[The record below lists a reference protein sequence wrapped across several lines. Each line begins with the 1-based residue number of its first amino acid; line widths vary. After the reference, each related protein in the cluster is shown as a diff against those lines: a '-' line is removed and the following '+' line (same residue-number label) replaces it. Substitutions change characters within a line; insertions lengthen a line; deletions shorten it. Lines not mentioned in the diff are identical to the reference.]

1 MLYISIINNIT
12 LLVSLTVI
20 YSFIIRHF
28 DIKSLRY
35 QLLSGL
41 LFGAVAVIG
50 MMSSVTVSPGIVFDG
65 RSIVLAVA
73 GLIGGPI
80 TAAVAVMI
88 ALAYRINMG
97 GAGMIMGV
105 LVIVESALIGTL
117 VFYLR
122 KRYHQAS
129 QWYSYLA
136 TGILVHLVMLALTAF
151 LPGSS
156 RVSVLPQIVLPVIII
171 YPIATLLMA
180 LLFRSQENQR
190 RLVAQ
195 LAESEE
201 KFRLL
206 ITNQSD
212 MVVKVDSEGRLIFVN
227 PAYCDMFGI
236 KEEDLLGKEFL
247 PLVHEDDRELT
258 QEAMKSLHSPPY
270 TISLEQR
277 ALTRHGWR
285 WFSWVD
291 TAVLNDDM
299 SIKEII
305 GVGRDISERKAAEKE
320 IIAARLKAEE
330 GDRLKTAFLNNLSHE
345 IRTPL
350 NAIVGFSE
358 LVSSADLPLA
368 DRQQFSSIIHRSS
381 SQLLALID
389 DILDMASIEAG
400 EVRLNIKE
408 TNVNRI
414 IEHVCHQFSF
424 KAAHNGVTLKADLLS
439 EGQYSP
445 LKTDETKLIQI
456 LTNLTG
462 NAIKFTKDGMVI
474 ISCREKDDEFLFSVE
489 DTGIGIPDDAHEYIF
504 ERFRQAETLES
515 REYGG
520 TGLGLSIS
528 RSYVELLG
536 GRIWVESEEGKG
548 STFRFTIPH
557 SRGSENSKETDN
569 VKSEL

>member
-1 MLYISIINNIT
+1 MLYISILNNIT

-28 DIKSLRY
+28 DIKSKRY

-50 MMSSVTVSPGIVFDG
+50 MMSAVTVSPGIVFDG

-80 TAAVAVMI
+80 TAAVAVLI

-122 KRYHQAS
+122 KRYRQAS

-151 LPGSS
+151 LPEST
-156 RVSVLPQIVLPVIII
+156 RMSVLPQIFLPVILI
-171 YPIATLLMA
+171 YPLAMLLMV
-180 LLFRSQENQR
+180 LLFRSQESQR
-190 RLVAQ
+190 QLVAQ

-212 MVVKVDSEGRLIFVN
+212 LVVKVDSEGRLTFVN

-258 QEAMKSLHSPPY
+258 QEAMKLLHSPPY

-291 TAVLNDDM
+291 TAVLDDDM

-320 IIAARLKAEE
+320 IIEARLKAEE

-358 LVSSADLPLA
+358 LVSSTELPMA
-368 DRQQFSSIIHRSS
+368 DRQQFSAIIHRSS

-408 TNVNRI
+408 TNVSKI

-424 KAAHNGVTLKADLLS
+424 KAARNGVTLKADLLA
-439 EGQYSP
+439 EGQYP
-445 LKTDETKLIQI
+445 LLKTDETKLIQI

-462 NAIKFTKDGMVI
+462 NAIKFTKNGTVI
-474 ISCREKDDEFLFSVE
+474 ISCRETEGEFLFTVR
-489 DTGIGIPDDAHEYIF
+489 DTGIGIPAEAHDYIF

-515 REYGG
+515 KEYGG

-548 STFRFTIPH
+548 SAFHFTVPV
-557 SRGSENSKETDN
+557 SREVGNSKLTDN
-569 VKSEL
+569 LKS